1 MQLVSPALHPVP
13 GGAAGG
19 SSSTI
24 AGATATGSS
33 SGSATGDFSP
43 PTNGSAMQNGTA
55 SSPTLSLSTS
65 SSTLSS
71 TSGASG
77 RTARPAS
84 SDAQSAGIAAG
95 VDDQSAAAPGSS
107 SGPGTAAQ
115 STHRRVSSSV
125 SSSAGGTRSRRPS
138 TPRTPPSPPARTSSL
153 RPSSHVQAI
162 HDFDPSIMPTNQS
175 LTHNMYLSFRA
186 GEIIRVHG
194 RDPSGWWDGEV
205 MSPRPEDDDRR
216 IRRGWFPSNYV
227 REVDVDEQP
236 YPRRSESSRNSHRQS
251 SESAISSP
259 GQTPRGAVLHSE
271 GVVRNIRHTHASHP
285 STASHVS
292 HHSSQHSHS
301 STASHHVRASQIPQR
316 GSTDSTLGAPLSPA
330 LQTLLQPVQQS
341 LSLLQS
347 SIQSRRRLHIQ
358 PSAAQVISAIR
369 TALLRMDCLSKES
382 KTLAAHPVLAKERR
396 YVLAELSKLVACAK
410 LAGTENVDE
419 ESDDNGA
426 LESTGKAAR
435 SVFAS
440 VRRFLLH
447 ASEAGVSVAPLEVD
461 SATEVSAAAA
471 EHSPTAVT
479 NHPSRMRV
487 RTMSGAGSRIP
498 LKSASV
504 NDLRTA
510 ARRQAEPAPP
520 LPTSQSA
527 GSGQGSRA
535 GEDAFSPS
543 LGSSSGR
550 SSPVSVRSRRRAS
563 SHTRHARSASFDMAP
578 VDNGSPELE
587 TNPNT
592 YVEDGDPHIKHY
604 VSGYAIHQAIA
615 VTEDTLV
622 GVIASFLG
630 HIHSHDIGSHP
641 SSHAYMIELT
651 RETVDGVRDLLTI
664 VEAVGRQAGML
675 GLSPREVNSLKIAR
689 DDLYD
694 AASNLVEAAET
705 VANVPF
711 EAKNKEQVL
720 RYEEEK
726 DNLMHATTSTL
737 RASTECTRVVRLCVP
752 QEAGEPEFDSPNLS
766 VGHGSPSLMSPRQG
780 YAGLGLGIKGPGSLQ
795 SLARRAT
802 SLNHLHKRY
811 QQDSVRVSAQS
822 KRAEDTEDDDDDE
835 EVVDS
840 TDEDTTMRG
849 GHSARPNS
857 HPSPASATPEPHDG
871 TRRSSD
877 VTFQSR
883 SRSTSLSTPVASK
896 VGHKDSRSP
905 SRSVDLTHDFDLP
918 VRTHSRQGHEK
929 RASARS
935 STLVSFGGSSAQTRT
950 SQSQMSSPMPVG
962 GETQTHGLPD
972 TPISL
977 NSAFP
982 SPSIVNGSE
991 FPMEGGKVVNFT
1003 PPTGPTPARP
1013 APPHRSPALP
1023 PPGEEQEGGDV
1034 RFWVVAHDY
1043 DPREVAYNSDG
1054 TLVGGTLRV
1063 LVEKLTPHDG
1073 PPDLH
1078 FAAVFWYTFRL
1089 FTTPEELL
1097 DTFIARF
1104 NLTPP
1109 PVVSGMGEAQLAVWV
1124 ERKLMP
1130 VRLRVY
1136 NSIKTWVDLHWRPAS
1151 DDLVL
1156 EKLEKFS
1163 EEVMLPTIP
1172 KMSTRLVETI
1182 KERRQFVSI
1191 PSSGATTP
1199 GTRPS
1204 SIDRMRNSAI
1214 TSMIQG
1220 APSGIGQPPTP
1231 TIKGTLLSAL
1241 SRNPPPTNVPITDFD
1256 TLELARQL
1264 TIMESK
1270 LFADVAP
1277 EDLLMTGKK
1286 AIPALKALS
1295 TMSNQI
1301 TGWVADGILNE
1312 QDAKHRAAL
1321 VKFYIKLADKC
1332 LQLNNFSTLWAVMA
1346 GLNSSTIL
1354 RLKKTWDVL
1363 STKHRLNMDRLR
1375 GVIEHTKN
1383 HAAYRARLR
1392 EVTGPC
1398 LPFLGLILSDI
1409 TFTQD
1414 GNPNSR
1420 PSTLSP
1426 ELQLV
1431 NQDKFAKLGRIAID
1445 FRKYQVPFDLKE
1457 LEPVQAFL
1465 KRVLTERGSGSLEA
1479 LYRKSLLLE
1488 PRQGSERF
1496 SSAVEKPGWLR
1507 AQLQV

>member
-1 MQLVSPALHPVP
+1 
-13 GGAAGG
+13 
-19 SSSTI
+19 
-24 AGATATGSS
+24 
-33 SGSATGDFSP
+33 
-43 PTNGSAMQNGTA
+43 
-55 SSPTLSLSTS
+55 
-65 SSTLSS
+65 
-71 TSGASG
+71 
-77 RTARPAS
+77 
-84 SDAQSAGIAAG
+84 
-95 VDDQSAAAPGSS
+95 
-107 SGPGTAAQ
+107 
-115 STHRRVSSSV
+115 
-125 SSSAGGTRSRRPS
+125 
-138 TPRTPPSPPARTSSL
+138 
-153 RPSSHVQAI
+153 
-162 HDFDPSIMPTNQS
+162 
-175 LTHNMYLSFRA
+175 
-186 GEIIRVHG
+186 
-194 RDPSGWWDGEV
+194 
-205 MSPRPEDDDRR
+205 
-216 IRRGWFPSNYV
+216 
-227 REVDVDEQP
+227 
-236 YPRRSESSRNSHRQS
+236 
-251 SESAISSP
+251 
-259 GQTPRGAVLHSE
+259 
-271 GVVRNIRHTHASHP
+271 
-285 STASHVS
+285 
-292 HHSSQHSHS
+292 
-301 STASHHVRASQIPQR
+301 
-316 GSTDSTLGAPLSPA
+316 
-330 LQTLLQPVQQS
+330 
-341 LSLLQS
+341 
-347 SIQSRRRLHIQ
+347 
-358 PSAAQVISAIR
+358 
-369 TALLRMDCLSKES
+369 
-382 KTLAAHPVLAKERR
+382 
-396 YVLAELSKLVACAK
+396 
-410 LAGTENVDE
+410 
-419 ESDDNGA
+419 
-426 LESTGKAAR
+426 
-435 SVFAS
+435 
-440 VRRFLLH
+440 
-447 ASEAGVSVAPLEVD
+447 
-461 SATEVSAAAA
+461 
-471 EHSPTAVT
+471 
-479 NHPSRMRV
+479 
-487 RTMSGAGSRIP
+487 
-498 LKSASV
+498 
-504 NDLRTA
+504 
-510 ARRQAEPAPP
+510 
-520 LPTSQSA
+520 
-527 GSGQGSRA
+527 
-535 GEDAFSPS
+535 
-543 LGSSSGR
+543 
-550 SSPVSVRSRRRAS
+550 
-563 SHTRHARSASFDMAP
+563 
-578 VDNGSPELE
+578 
-587 TNPNT
+587 
-592 YVEDGDPHIKHY
+592 
-604 VSGYAIHQAIA
+604 
-615 VTEDTLV
+615 
-622 GVIASFLG
+622 
-630 HIHSHDIGSHP
+630 
-641 SSHAYMIELT
+641 
-651 RETVDGVRDLLTI
+651 
-664 VEAVGRQAGML
+664 
-675 GLSPREVNSLKIAR
+675 
-689 DDLYD
+689 
-694 AASNLVEAAET
+694 
-705 VANVPF
+705 
-711 EAKNKEQVL
+711 
-720 RYEEEK
+720 
-726 DNLMHATTSTL
+726 
-737 RASTECTRVVRLCVP
+737 
-752 QEAGEPEFDSPNLS
+752 
-766 VGHGSPSLMSPRQG
+766 MSPRQG

-802 SLNHLHKRY
+802 SLNQLHKRY
-811 QQDSVRVSAQS
+811 QLDSVRVSAQS
-822 KRAEDTEDDDDDE
+822 KRAEESEDDDDE
-835 EVVDS
+835 EVVADS

-849 GHSARPNS
+849 DHHARPNS
-857 HPSPASATPEPHDG
+857 HPSPASSTTPEPHDS

-896 VGHKDSRSP
+896 R
-905 SRSVDLTHDFDLP
+905 
-918 VRTHSRQGHEK
+918 HSNEK
-929 RASARS
+929 RASGSRP
-935 STLVSFGGSSAQTRT
+935 STLVSYGTSSAQTRT
-950 SQSQMSSPMPVG
+950 SLSQMSSPMPVG
-962 GETQTHGLPD
+962 GETQTPGLPD

-982 SPSIVNGSE
+982 SPIIGNGE

-1013 APPHRSPALP
+1013 APPGRSPALP
-1023 PPGEEQEGGDV
+1023 PAGEEKEGGDV

-1097 DTFIARF
+1097 DTFITRF

-1109 PVVSGMGEAQLAVWV
+1109 PVVAGMGEAQLALWV

-1182 KERRQFVSI
+1182 KERRKSVSVVSS
-1191 PSSGATTP
+1191 SSGATTP
-1199 GTRPS
+1199 GGRPS
-1204 SIDRMRNSAI
+1204 SVDRMRNSAI

-1220 APSGIGQPPTP
+1220 APNSIGQPPTP
-1231 TIKGTLLSAL
+1231 TIKSTLLSML
-1241 SRNPPPTNVPITDFD
+1241 SKNPPPTNIPITDFD

-1270 LFADVAP
+1270 LFANVAP

-1286 AIPALKALS
+1286 SIPALKALS
-1295 TMSNQI
+1295 TLSNQI
-1301 TGWVADGILNE
+1301 TGWVADSILNE

-1332 LQLNNFSTLWAVMA
+1332 LHLNNFSTLWAVMA

-1465 KRVLTERGSGSLEA
+1465 KRVLTERGSGSLDA

>member
-1 MQLVSPALHPVP
+1 
-13 GGAAGG
+13 
-19 SSSTI
+19 
-24 AGATATGSS
+24 
-33 SGSATGDFSP
+33 
-43 PTNGSAMQNGTA
+43 
-55 SSPTLSLSTS
+55 
-65 SSTLSS
+65 
-71 TSGASG
+71 
-77 RTARPAS
+77 
-84 SDAQSAGIAAG
+84 
-95 VDDQSAAAPGSS
+95 
-107 SGPGTAAQ
+107 
-115 STHRRVSSSV
+115 
-125 SSSAGGTRSRRPS
+125 
-138 TPRTPPSPPARTSSL
+138 
-153 RPSSHVQAI
+153 
-162 HDFDPSIMPTNQS
+162 
-175 LTHNMYLSFRA
+175 
-186 GEIIRVHG
+186 
-194 RDPSGWWDGEV
+194 
-205 MSPRPEDDDRR
+205 
-216 IRRGWFPSNYV
+216 
-227 REVDVDEQP
+227 
-236 YPRRSESSRNSHRQS
+236 
-251 SESAISSP
+251 
-259 GQTPRGAVLHSE
+259 
-271 GVVRNIRHTHASHP
+271 
-285 STASHVS
+285 
-292 HHSSQHSHS
+292 
-301 STASHHVRASQIPQR
+301 
-316 GSTDSTLGAPLSPA
+316 
-330 LQTLLQPVQQS
+330 
-341 LSLLQS
+341 
-347 SIQSRRRLHIQ
+347 
-358 PSAAQVISAIR
+358 
-369 TALLRMDCLSKES
+369 MDCLSKES

-461 SATEVSAAAA
+461 SATEISAVAV
-471 EHSPTAVT
+471 EHHSPTAVT
-479 NHPSRMRV
+479 SNNPSRMRV
-487 RTMSGAGSRIP
+487 RAVSATGSRIP

-504 NDLRTA
+504 SDLRTA
-510 ARRQAEPAPP
+510 ARRQAADPPPP

-527 GSGQGSRA
+527 GSGQASRGA
-535 GEDAFSPS
+535 EDAFSPS

-563 SHTRHARSASFDMAP
+563 SHTRHGRSASFDMTQ
-578 VDNGSPELE
+578 VDVDSPEIDS
-587 TNPNT
+587 TDSPA
-592 YVEDGDPHIKHY
+592 YVEADPPIKHY
-604 VSGYAIHQAIA
+604 ESGHAIHEAIA
-615 VTEDTLV
+615 IAEDALLSI
-622 GVIASFLG
+622 IASFLG
-630 HIHSHDIGSHP
+630 HIHSHQFDSHP
-641 SSHAYMIELT
+641 SSHAYVIELT
-651 RETVDGVRDLLTI
+651 RETIDRVRDALTI

-694 AASNLVEAAET
+694 AASALVEAAEA

-711 EAKNKEQVL
+711 EKGEKEDIDPL
-720 RYEEEK
+720 ILAEMERRYDEEK
-726 DNLMHATTSTL
+726 DNLLHATTSTL
-737 RASTECTRVVRLCVP
+737 RASTECARVVRLCVP
-752 QEAGEPEFDSPNLS
+752 QAAGEPEFDSPNLS
-766 VGHGSPSLMSPRQG
+766 AGHGSPSLMSPRQG

-802 SLNHLHKRY
+802 SLNQLHKRY
-811 QQDSVRVSAQS
+811 QMDSVRVSAQS
-822 KRAEDTEDDDDDE
+822 KRAEESEDDDDE
-835 EVVDS
+835 EVVADS

-849 GHSARPNS
+849 DHHARPNS
-857 HPSPASATPEPHDG
+857 HPSPASSTPEPHDS

-883 SRSTSLSTPVASK
+883 SRSTSLSTPVASR
-896 VGHKDSRSP
+896 VGGHDSRSP
-905 SRSVDLTHDFDLP
+905 SRSVDLTNDFDLP
-918 VRTHSRQGHEK
+918 VRTHSRQSHEK
-929 RASARS
+929 RAS
-935 STLVSFGGSSAQTRT
+935 STLVSFGGSSSQTRT
-950 SQSQMSSPMPVG
+950 SLSQMSSPMPVG
-962 GETQTHGLPD
+962 GEAYTPGLPD

-982 SPSIVNGSE
+982 SPTIVNGGE
-991 FPMEGGKVVNFT
+991 FPMEGGRVVNFT

-1013 APPHRSPALP
+1013 APPGRSPALP
-1023 PPGEEQEGGDV
+1023 PPGEEKEGGDV

-1097 DTFIARF
+1097 DTFITRF

-1109 PVVSGMGEAQLAVWV
+1109 PVVAGMGEAQLALWV

-1156 EKLEKFS
+1156 EKLERFS

-1182 KERRQFVSI
+1182 KERRKSI
-1191 PSSGATTP
+1191 SVPSSGATTP
-1199 GTRPS
+1199 GGRPS

-1220 APSGIGQPPTP
+1220 APNTIGQPPTP
-1231 TIKGTLLSAL
+1231 TIKSTLLSVL
-1241 SRNPPPTNVPITDFD
+1241 SKNPPPTNIPITDFD

-1270 LFADVAP
+1270 LFANVAP

-1286 AIPALKALS
+1286 TIPALKALS
-1295 TMSNQI
+1295 TLSNQI
-1301 TGWVADGILNE
+1301 TGWVADSILNE

-1332 LQLNNFSTLWAVMA
+1332 LHLNNFSTLWAVMA

-1392 EVTGPC
+1392 EVSGPC

-1465 KRVLTERGSGSLEA
+1465 KRVLTERGSGSLDA